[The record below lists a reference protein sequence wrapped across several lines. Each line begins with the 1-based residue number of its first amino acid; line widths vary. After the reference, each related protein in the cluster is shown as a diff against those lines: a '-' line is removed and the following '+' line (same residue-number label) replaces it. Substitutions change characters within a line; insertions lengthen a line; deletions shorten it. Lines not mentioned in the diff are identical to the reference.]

1 MDVALRTRALRAA
14 DELEGAPAEEIL
26 GWAAEEFGTKLVV
39 AASMAEAVLVDM
51 LARIRSDIP
60 VVFIDTG
67 YHFAETIGTRDA
79 VAATYDL
86 PIISARPQLTV
97 TGQDAV
103 HGADLF
109 RTDPDL
115 CCRMRKVVPLD
126 RALAPY
132 RAWAAGSRRAESAK
146 RAGLK
151 VVDWDARRGKVKIHP
166 LAAWTDE
173 DVSRYVTEHNVI
185 VNPLLSDGY
194 DSVGCQPCT
203 LRGSGRGGR
212 WAGTAK
218 TECGIH

>member
-1 MDVALRTRALRAA
+1 MATALKTRALRAG

-26 GWAAEEFGTKLVV
+26 GWAVEEFGPRLVV

-51 LARIRSDIP
+51 LARMRSDIP
-60 VVFIDTG
+60 VVFVDTG

-79 VAATYDL
+79 VAATYDVPL
-86 PIISARPQLTV
+86 ISARPQLTV
-97 TGQDAV
+97 VGQDAV
-103 HGADLF
+103 HGRDLF

-115 CCRMRKVVPLD
+115 CCRMRKVIPLD

-132 RAWAAGSRRAESAK
+132 RAWAAGSRRAESAS
-146 RAGLK
+146 RANLR

-166 LAAWTDE
+166 LAAWTE
-173 DVSRYVTEHNVI
+173 ADVERYVAEHNVI

-194 DSVGCQPCT
+194 ESVGCRPCT
-203 LRGSGRGGR
+203 QRGAGRAGR
-212 WAGTAK
+212 WAGTTK

>member
-1 MDVALRTRALRAA
+1 MDAALQSRALRAG
-14 DELEGAPAEEIL
+14 DELEGAPAEDIL
-26 GWAAEEFGTKLVV
+26 RWAVDEFGTKLAV

-51 LARIRSDIP
+51 LAKIRSNVP

-79 VAATYDL
+79 VAHAYRIPL
-86 PIISARPQLTV
+86 ISARPQLSV
-97 TGQDAV
+97 AGQDAV
-103 HGADLF
+103 HGRDLYA
-109 RTDPDL
+109 RDPDL

-132 RAWAAGSRRAESAK
+132 RAWAAGSRRAEGEGRK
-146 RAGLK
+146 RLR

-173 DVSRYVTEHNVI
+173 DVAAYVAEHDVI

-194 DSVGCQPCT
+194 ESVGCRPCT
-203 LRGSGRGGR
+203 MRGSGREGR
-212 WAGTAK
+212 WAGHAK

>member
-1 MDVALRTRALRAA
+1 MDAALKARALRAG

-26 GWAAEEFGTKLVV
+26 GWAVEQFGTKLAV
-39 AASMAEAVLVDM
+39 AASMAEAVLVDI
-51 LARIRSDIP
+51 LSRIRSDVP

-79 VAATYDL
+79 VAHRYDL
-86 PIISARPQLTV
+86 PLISAGPQLTV
-97 TGQDAV
+97 AGQDAV
-103 HGADLF
+103 YGPKLF
-109 RTDPDL
+109 ERDPDQ

-132 RAWAAGSRRAESAK
+132 RAWAAGSRRAET
-146 RAGLK
+146 AGRKNLP
-151 VVDWDARRGKVKIHP
+151 VVGWDERRGKVKVHP

-173 DVSRYVTEHNVI
+173 DVNRYVQEHGVI

-194 DSVGCQPCT
+194 DSVGCWPCT
-203 LRGSGRGGR
+203 ERGQGRAGR
-212 WAGTAK
+212 WAGSTK

>member
-1 MDVALRTRALRAA
+1 MDAALQARALRAG
-14 DELEGAPAEEIL
+14 DDLEGAPAEEIL
-26 GWAAEEFGTKLVV
+26 RWAVEEFGTKLAI
-39 AASMAEAVLVDM
+39 AASMAETILVDM
-51 LARIRSDIP
+51 LVRIRSDVP

-67 YHFAETIGTRDA
+67 YHFPETVGTRDA
-79 VAATYDL
+79 VAGIYDL

-97 TGQDAV
+97 VGQDAV
-103 HGADLF
+103 YGQDLY

-132 RAWAAGSRRAESAK
+132 RAWAAGSRRAESPSRAK
-146 RAGLK
+146 LR

-173 DVSRYVTEHNVI
+173 DVERYMAEHGVI

-194 DSVGCQPCT
+194 DSVGCWPCT
-203 LRGSGRGGR
+203 RRGAGREGR
-212 WAGTAK
+212 WADSIK

>member
-1 MDVALRTRALRAA
+1 MDAALKARALRAG
-14 DELEGAPAEEIL
+14 DELEGAPAQEIL
-26 GWAAEEFGTKLVV
+26 GWAVEEFGTKLVV

-51 LARIRSDIP
+51 LARIRSDVP

-79 VAATYDL
+79 VMHRYDL
-86 PIISARPQLTV
+86 PLISAGAQLTV
-97 TGQDAV
+97 AGQNAV
-103 HGADLF
+103 YGPKLF
-109 RTDPDL
+109 ERDPDL

-132 RAWAAGSRRAESAK
+132 RAWAAGSRRAESTG
-146 RAGLK
+146 RASLPAVG
-151 VVDWDARRGKVKIHP
+151 WDERRGKVKIHP

-173 DVSRYVTEHNVI
+173 DVNRYIQEHDVI

-194 DSVGCQPCT
+194 DSVGCWPCT
-203 LRGSGRGGR
+203 KRGEGRAGR
-212 WAGTAK
+212 WAGTTK

>member
-1 MDVALRTRALRAA
+1 MNATLRARALRAG

-26 GWAAEEFGTKLVV
+26 GWAVEQFGSGLVV

-51 LARIRSDIP
+51 LSRIRLDVP

-79 VAATYDL
+79 VRHRYDL
-86 PIISARPQLTV
+86 PLISVAPQLTV
-97 TGQDAV
+97 AGQDAV
-103 HGADLF
+103 HGPRLF
-109 RTDPDL
+109 ERDPDQ

-132 RAWAAGSRRAESAK
+132 QAWAAGSRRAESAGRK
-146 RAGLK
+146 NLPAVG
-151 VVDWDARRGKVKIHP
+151 WDERRGKVKIHP

-173 DVSRYVTEHNVI
+173 DVERYVQEHGVI

-194 DSVGCQPCT
+194 DSVGCWPCT
-203 LRGSGRGGR
+203 ERGQGRAGR
-212 WAGTAK
+212 WTGSTK

>member
-1 MDVALRTRALRAA
+1 MDAALKARALRAG

-26 GWAAEEFGTKLVV
+26 QWAADEFGTGLVV

-51 LARIRSDIP
+51 LARIRSDVP

-79 VAATYDL
+79 VAHAYSL

-97 TGQDAV
+97 VGQDAV
-103 HGADLF
+103 HGPRLYES
-109 RTDPDL
+109 DPDL
-115 CCRMRKVVPLD
+115 CCRMRKIVPLD

-132 RAWAAGSRRAESAK
+132 RAWAAGSRRVESAGRK
-146 RAGLK
+146 SLP
-151 VVDWDARRGKVKIHP
+151 VVGWDQRRGKVKIHP
-166 LAAWTDE
+166 LATWTDE
-173 DVSRYVTEHNVI
+173 DVERYVQEHNVI

-194 DSVGCQPCT
+194 ESVGCWPCT
-203 LRGSGRGGR
+203 QRGAGRDGR
-212 WAGTAK
+212 WAGTTK

>member
-1 MDVALRTRALRAA
+1 MDAALKTRALRAA
-14 DELEGAPAEEIL
+14 EDLEGAPAEEIL
-26 GWAAEEFGTKLVV
+26 GWAAEEFGSKLVV

-86 PIISARPQLTV
+86 PIISVRPQLTV
-97 TGQDAV
+97 AGQDAV
-103 HGADLF
+103 HGADLY

-132 RAWAAGSRRAESAK
+132 RAWAAGSRRAESAGRK
-146 RAGLK
+146 NLK

-166 LAAWTDE
+166 LVTWTDE
-173 DVSRYVTEHNVI
+173 DVERYVAEHNVI

-194 DSVGCQPCT
+194 ESVGCWPCT
-203 LRGSGRGGR
+203 QRGAGRAGR
-212 WAGTAK
+212 WAGSTK

>member
-1 MDVALRTRALRAA
+1 MDAALQSRALRAG

-26 GWAAEEFGTKLVV
+26 RWAVEEFGTKLVV

-51 LARIRSDIP
+51 LAGIRSDVP

-67 YHFAETIGTRDA
+67 YHFAETVGTRDA

-86 PIISARPQLTV
+86 PLISVRPQLTV
-97 TGQDAV
+97 VGQDAV
-103 HGADLF
+103 HGPDLY

-115 CCRMRKVVPLD
+115 CCRMRKIVPLD

-132 RAWAAGSRRAESAK
+132 RAWAAGSRRAESAG
-146 RAGLK
+146 RAGLR
-151 VVDWDARRGKVKIHP
+151 VVDWDARRGKVKVHP

-173 DVSRYVTEHNVI
+173 DVENYVAEHNVI

-194 DSVGCQPCT
+194 DSVGCWPCT
-203 LRGSGRGGR
+203 QRGAGRDGR
-212 WAGTAK
+212 WVGSTK
-218 TECGIH
+218 SECGIH

>member
-1 MDVALRTRALRAA
+1 MDAALKARAERVGRELA
-14 DELEGAPAEEIL
+14 DAPAEEIL
-26 GWAAEEFGTKLVV
+26 RWAVEEFGTKLVV

-51 LARIRSDIP
+51 LAKIRSDVP

-79 VAATYDL
+79 VAATYNL
-86 PIISARPQLTV
+86 PLISVRPQLTV
-97 TGQDAV
+97 AGQDAV
-103 HGADLF
+103 HGKDLYAS
-109 RTDPDL
+109 DPDL

-132 RAWAAGSRRAESAK
+132 QAWAAGSRRAESSGRKA
-146 RAGLK
+146 LP
-151 VVDWDARRGKVKIHP
+151 VVGWDERRRKVKIHP

-173 DVSRYVTEHNVI
+173 DVDRYVAENNVL

-194 DSVGCQPCT
+194 ESVGCWPCT
-203 LRGSGRGGR
+203 RRGSGRAGR
-212 WAGTAK
+212 WSGTTK

>member
-1 MDVALRTRALRAA
+1 MDAALQSRALRAGE
-14 DELEGAPAEEIL
+14 ELEGAPAEEIL
-26 GWAAEEFGTKLVV
+26 GWAAEEFGMKLVV
-39 AASMAEAVLVDM
+39 AASMAEAILVDM
-51 LARIRSDIP
+51 LARIRSDVP

-67 YHFAETIGTRDA
+67 YHFAETVGTRDA

-86 PIISARPQLTV
+86 PLISVSPQLTV
-97 TGQDAV
+97 VGQDAV
-103 HGADLF
+103 HGQDLYKI
-109 RTDPDL
+109 DPDL

-132 RAWAAGSRRAESAK
+132 RAWAAGSRRAESAG
-146 RAGLK
+146 RASLK

-173 DVSRYVTEHNVI
+173 DVDRYVAEHDVI

-194 DSVGCQPCT
+194 ESVGCWPCT
-203 LRGSGRGGR
+203 RRGAGRDGR
-212 WAGTAK
+212 WTGTNK